1 MWRFPR
7 VEAYQ
12 EGEADEVRQLELDSV
27 EEARVNALTQ
37 SARYLQGV
45 RRYHDRNVQQRSFNI
60 GDLVLRRIQDE
71 TGLHKLNSRWEGP
84 FIVTKVTRP
93 GSYKITDADGNEL
106 AWTCYNFYQSTP
118 TKLAGEN
125 YYFHGGQDMVVGTSW
140 NILRPE
146 TIESLMY
153 VWRLTGNETYQDWGW
168 DIFEAFEKN
177 SRIES
182 GYVGL
187 KDVSSHHHQYSF
199 HHIKCSN
206 FI

>member
-1 MWRFPR
+1 M
-7 VEAYQ
+7 
-12 EGEADEVRQLELDSV
+12 DELACFVPGMLALGASGYRLEKA
-27 EEARVNALTQ
+27 E
-37 SARYLQGV
+37 
-45 RRYHDRNVQQRSFNI
+45 
-60 GDLVLRRIQDE
+60 
-71 TGLHKLNSRWEGP
+71 
-84 FIVTKVTRP
+84 
-93 GSYKITDADGNEL
+93 KIMNLAEEL